1 MRIGGAIDSIRVAA
15 NVTAISIGA
24 RVNANGNPM
33 TSALDTLQ
41 RPVNHLIRLGV
52 ALAAVGALVNLVPY
66 VALTE
71 LARLL
76 MAGTAEPQALWLCA
90 GWVVIA
96 LSVGWMACGAAL
108 WLTHLADHRLQASL
122 REALVGKLARVPLG
136 WYTESSS
143 GAVRKVVQDDLED
156 LHHLIA
162 HHAVER
168 TAAIVTPL
176 AGLVWLASLNWRLA
190 LLAVLTLPLY
200 SLAYA
205 LMMRGFGSKM
215 QLLDQSMTR
224 ISAAIVEFVH
234 GIAVVK
240 AFGRVGQAHR
250 GYQQAVNQFSQQYA
264 GWVRPLL
271 RLEAISSMALSVP
284 VILLVSL
291 GVGSLWLSR
300 GWITPLQL
308 FAETLVAVVIPQSLL
323 VINQSLAAQRTAQAA
338 AGRIEALLNVEELPT
353 PDHCREPVG
362 HDVRFEQVEF
372 GYDAAHPILKGIDL
386 YCPAGTITAL
396 VGSSGAGKST
406 LAKLVPRFHDVNA
419 GRVLVGGVD
428 VRQIDPGQLYRHVG
442 FVLQDAQLVH
452 GSVADN
458 LRLGCPGASDEQL
471 QAAARAA
478 QIDQRILA
486 LPRGYQSVIGEDA
499 TLSGGE
505 AQRLSIARTLLADT
519 PVLVLDEAT
528 SHADPQSEA
537 LIQDAL
543 SALARGRTVLVIAHR
558 LASIRDVDQIV
569 VLDQGRVVECGRHQQ
584 LLQANGA
591 YSRLW
596 HASALEASL

>member
-1 MRIGGAIDSIRVAA
+1 M
-15 NVTAISIGA
+15 
-24 RVNANGNPM
+24 
-33 TSALDTLQ
+33 
-41 RPVNHLIRLGV
+41 
-52 ALAAVGALVNLVPY
+52 
-66 VALTE
+66 
-71 LARLL
+71 
-76 MAGTAEPQALWLCA
+76 
-90 GWVVIA
+90 
-96 LSVGWMACGAAL
+96 
-108 WLTHLADHRLQASL
+108 
-122 REALVGKLARVPLG
+122 
-136 WYTESSS
+136 
-143 GAVRKVVQDDLED
+143 
-156 LHHLIA
+156 
-162 HHAVER
+162 
-168 TAAIVTPL
+168 
-176 AGLVWLASLNWRLA
+176 WLASLNWRLA

-234 GIAVVK
+234 GISVVK
-240 AFGRVGQAHR
+240 AFGRVGQAHH
-250 GYQQAVNQFSQQYA
+250 GYQQAVSQFGQQYA
-264 GWVRPLL
+264 DWVRPLL

-353 PDHCREPVG
+353 PAHCREPAG

-386 YCPAGTITAL
+386 YCPAGTVTAL

-428 VRQIDPGQLYRHVG
+428 VRQIDPGKLYRHVG

-478 QIDQRILA
+478 QIHQRILA

-499 TLSGGE
+499 ILSGGE

-519 PVLVLDEAT
+519 PVLILDEAT
-528 SHADPQSEA
+528 STP
-537 LIQDAL
+537 
-543 SALARGRTVLVIAHR
+543 
-558 LASIRDVDQIV
+558 IRNP
-569 VLDQGRVVECGRHQQ
+569 RR
-584 LLQANGA
+584 
-591 YSRLW
+591 
-596 HASALEASL
+596 

>member
-1 MRIGGAIDSIRVAA
+1 
-15 NVTAISIGA
+15 
-24 RVNANGNPM
+24 
-33 TSALDTLQ
+33 
-41 RPVNHLIRLGV
+41 
-52 ALAAVGALVNLVPY
+52 
-66 VALTE
+66 
-71 LARLL
+71 
-76 MAGTAEPQALWLCA
+76 
-90 GWVVIA
+90 
-96 LSVGWMACGAAL
+96 
-108 WLTHLADHRLQASL
+108 
-122 REALVGKLARVPLG
+122 
-136 WYTESSS
+136 
-143 GAVRKVVQDDLED
+143 
-156 LHHLIA
+156 
-162 HHAVER
+162 
-168 TAAIVTPL
+168 
-176 AGLVWLASLNWRLA
+176 
-190 LLAVLTLPLY
+190 
-200 SLAYA
+200 
-205 LMMRGFGSKM
+205 
-215 QLLDQSMTR
+215 
-224 ISAAIVEFVH
+224 
-234 GIAVVK
+234 
-240 AFGRVGQAHR
+240 
-250 GYQQAVNQFSQQYA
+250 
-264 GWVRPLL
+264 
-271 RLEAISSMALSVP
+271 
-284 VILLVSL
+284 
-291 GVGSLWLSR
+291 
-300 GWITPLQL
+300 
-308 FAETLVAVVIPQSLL
+308 
-323 VINQSLAAQRTAQAA
+323 
-338 AGRIEALLNVEELPT
+338 
-353 PDHCREPVG
+353 
-362 HDVRFEQVEF
+362 
-372 GYDAAHPILKGIDL
+372 
-386 YCPAGTITAL
+386 
-396 VGSSGAGKST
+396 
-406 LAKLVPRFHDVNA
+406 LVPRFHDVNA